1 MDEASDTATPSP
13 WWVIALCAEW
23 CNVCREWRPAFNETA
38 ASRPDINFAWVDI
51 EDEAD
56 AMDDV
61 DIETFPTVL
70 IGRGAEALF
79 LGPVQPA
86 AAQLARLIGSLKHPG
101 TDEALSRL
109 PVSADAASL
118 LARLQAGVLP
128 KP

>member
-1 MDEASDTATPSP
+1 MAEADAGTSSR

-23 CNVCREWRPAFNETA
+23 CNVCREWRTVFNETA
-38 ASRPDINFAWVDI
+38 AARPDLNFAWVDI

-56 AMDDV
+56 AMGDV

-79 LGPVQPA
+79 LGPIQPS
-86 AAQLARLIGSLKHPG
+86 AAQLARLLASLKHTG

-109 PVSADAASL
+109 PVSAEAASL
-118 LARLQAGVLP
+118 LGRLQAGVLP